1 MAFDALLYSK
11 GKNSA
16 YLTWRVFLEGA
27 VVVQEHGQLGGKL
40 QQSRREAKGKNIGR
54 SNETSPEQQAALEAQ
69 SIWTKKSERKYA
81 ESIELLNNRP
91 LLAMLA
97 KNEKWEESKKR
108 AKYPAALQPKLDGNR
123 SMSRRKDEEVVLSS
137 REGKVQD
144 FVPHI
149 NAELKPYLIDG
160 VTLDGELYCHGAS
173 LQTINS
179 WIKKNRP
186 ESMQIKYFLYD
197 MPEIPGLE
205 DPIQKDRIEAL
216 EKFFADNLTGLE
228 HVALLPTHIVNSDEE
243 VMQYHDYYVGLG
255 YEGVMVRNLDA
266 IYEWGH
272 RSSDLIKVKA
282 FSDSEFKVVGY
293 SNGEGSYTD
302 CVKWRC
308 VTADG
313 VEFDV
318 NPKGTLTQK
327 REWLVEAKQYIG
339 KMLTVRY
346 MGFTEKGIPKIAVGV
361 AFRLKGDLPAA
372 EKAA

>member
-11 GKNSA
+11 GKTGS

-27 VVVQEHGQLGGKL
+27 VVVQEYGQMGGKL

-54 SNETSPEQQAALEAQ
+54 TNETTPEQQAALEAQ

-81 ESIELLNNRP
+81 ESIEALINRP
-91 LLAMLA
+91 RLAMLA
-97 KNEKWEESKKR
+97 KNDKWQDSKKR
-108 AKYPAALQPKLDGNR
+108 AKYPAILQPKLDGNR
-123 SMSRRKDEEVVLSS
+123 SQSERKEGKILLSS
-137 REGKVQD
+137 REGKPQD

-149 NAELKPYLIDG
+149 NAELEAVLPEDM
-160 VTLDGELYCHGAS
+160 VLDGELYCHGAT

-186 ESMQIKYFLYD
+186 ESMQIKYHLYD
-197 MPEIPGLE
+197 MPEVPGME

-216 EKFFADNLTGLE
+216 EKFYAEKLEGLE
-228 HVALLPTHIVNSDEE
+228 HVVLLPSHVVNSDEE
-243 VMQYHDYYVGLG
+243 VEQWSDYYVGLG
-255 YEGVMVRNLDA
+255 YEGVMVRNMDA
-266 IYEWGH
+266 LYEQGH
-272 RSSDLIKVKA
+272 RSSDLIKVKN
-282 FSDSEFKVVGY
+282 FEDSEFKVVGY

-308 VTADG
+308 VTADC

-318 NPKGTLTQK
+318 NPKGTLAQK
-327 REWLVEAKQYIG
+327 REWLVEAEQYVG

-361 AFRLKGDLPAA
+361 AFRLKGDLPSA